1 MSGGQ
6 LNTADDLPRLQ
17 EEKEEVLDEG
27 VVNRLVAT
35 GKIGTA
41 EETGS
46 INILD
51 QEGGKVAGLGRG
63 TEMIMSQIISFQEE
77 VRE

>member
-1 MSGGQ
+1 M
-6 LNTADDLPRLQ
+6 
-17 EEKEEVLDEG
+17 
-27 VVNRLVAT
+27 NRLVAV

-51 QEGGKVAGLGRG
+51 QEGVKAAGLGRG
-63 TEMIMSQIISFQEE
+63 TEMIMSQIISFHKE
-77 VRE
+77 VREQLGAIEARLK